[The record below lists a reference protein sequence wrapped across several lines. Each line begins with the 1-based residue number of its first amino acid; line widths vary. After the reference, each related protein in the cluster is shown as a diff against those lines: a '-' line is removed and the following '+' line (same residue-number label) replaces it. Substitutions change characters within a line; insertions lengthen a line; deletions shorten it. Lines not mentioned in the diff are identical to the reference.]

1 MAADEEWAVQSKNS
15 TRRAFLLAQKLKS
28 ISSCF
33 LSFWSESFSVDKF
46 FECEMCRKVC
56 WLQEILKKH
65 MQEVHPGSKVLEA
78 FYCGKCVSSGK

>member
-46 FECEMCRKVC
+46 FECNMGRKVS

-65 MQEVHPGSKVLEA
+65 MQEVHSESKVLEA
-78 FYCGKCVSSGK
+78 VNCGKCVSSGK